1 MRGSRVAV
9 GPFSDF
15 FLGRLDFSALTRAA
29 SCGVVFML
37 LACSSTV
44 EF

>member
-15 FLGRLDFSALTRAA
+15 FLGRLDFSALCSTTLRKVINY
-29 SCGVVFML
+29 VVPN
-37 LACSSTV
+37 V
-44 EF
+44 